1 MEILFANSQIEK
13 LCASKP
19 AAIKKL
25 GARCAEILL
34 RRLRQMRDA
43 KDLETLTRIPGHYHP
58 LTADRKGQWA
68 CRLQG
73 GLRLV
78 FVPGTR
84 GEMVLKEITDPYLTI
99 TEITDYH
106 H

>member
-1 MEILFANSQIEK
+1 MQLLFANSQIEK
-13 LCASKP
+13 ICTSYERAV
-19 AAIKKL
+19 KKY

-34 RRLRQMRDA
+34 RRLRQMREA
-43 KDLETLTRIPGHYHP
+43 KDVETLTRIPGHYHP

-78 FVPGTR
+78 FVPGAR
-84 GEMVLKEITDPYLTI
+84 GEMVIKEITDPTLTI
-99 TEITDYH
+99 LKIVDYH